1 MKQIKV
7 HNPWNLPVRPYQEL
21 YDFQDDFKHEIEPE
35 ALKKLKNSLIRH
47 GVFVPK
53 FVWLDGEKACIIDG
67 HQTRKALESLEAEG
81 YTIPPIPYVE
91 IQAESRANAAEK
103 LLQINSRYAKI
114 NPESDFLRDLE
125 NAKELLERIEIP
137 EIRLDLMEIPFI
149 DGDGEDLP
157 DETYTSKI
165 VSPIYEPKG
174 ERPPL
179 SALIDRGKTEELI
192 AGIDAAELPPAVA
205 AFLKYAA
212 ERHTVFN
219 FRQIAEYYC
228 HADETIQ
235 ELMEQS
241 GMVII
246 DFKKAIEYGFVHLTE
261 RLGAIADIEEGENDA

>member
-7 HNPWNLPVRPYQEL
+7 HNPGNLLVRPYQEL

-137 EIRLDLMEIPFI
+137 EIRLDLIDVPKIDPADNIDEIP
-149 DGDGEDLP
+149 
-157 DETYTSKI
+157 ETYQILIECRDEEQQAGLLEKLTSEGIKC
-165 VSPIYEPKG
+165 K
-174 ERPPL
+174 
-179 SALIDRGKTEELI
+179 ALI
-192 AGIDAAELPPAVA
+192 
-205 AFLKYAA
+205 
-212 ERHTVFN
+212 
-219 FRQIAEYYC
+219 
-228 HADETIQ
+228 
-235 ELMEQS
+235 S
-241 GMVII
+241 
-246 DFKKAIEYGFVHLTE
+246 
-261 RLGAIADIEEGENDA
+261 